1 MILTFLCV
9 SSAICKHLV
18 ECKKWSWSRNK
29 FASIIE
35 LQCFDVCRCPNTQMI
50 SSSIWRSFWER
61 SLCFHPFWIKF
72 HFLENCQRFLLKI
85 SHSLS
90 ALCFD
95 GKTYE
100 SSSVYYLPGANM
112 FDVCRKYS
120 MNKYKHFSIRNRSLI
135 RPKLIHVCTRNRFF
149 LISFLLFNFNCKY
162 IFWLSLWNDFIWTD
176 NTWTCREFVH
186 NTNKL
191 LIGYTQR

>member
-72 HFLENCQRFLLKI
+72 YFLENCQRFLLKI

-149 LISFLLFNFNCKY
+149 LFLSYFSISIVSIFFDYLYEMISFGQIIHEHVENLYTTPINF
-162 IFWLSLWNDFIWTD
+162 
-176 NTWTCREFVH
+176 
-186 NTNKL
+186 
-191 LIGYTQR
+191 